1 MEKGASQKAQQ
12 PSQKQQQQQTLA
24 PASVQSCASSAKPMA
39 PVQVADE
46 PEQRQEH
53 VVVSPEEVTALAPT
67 ITSALLAFTI
77 ELHQKLREV
86 GGSKNVLFSP
96 FLAAGALIALFH
108 GARGRAARHLA
119 RLLHLHESDA
129 PRAVAYFARCHDQLF
144 ASWPN
149 HHRQGFNATHDLAL
163 IRDRN
168 LNMLAAYVAS
178 LSPWCRTEPDF
189 FEADMGS
196 AVIRMDLWIRA
207 LTAFAFREYA
217 VFEFPPSTGRDPVL
231 LVSIAVLFVK
241 GRWRQRF
248 EPGFGDFHETPSK
261 MRAVRVM
268 RRRGK
273 FRIGDCGDLD
283 ATALEIP
290 YQDPSKTMVV
300 FLPRMERL
308 AAFEHSLTPA
318 KLLRCLANLE
328 EREVEVTMPVL
339 RLKRHTEL
347 ARIVSML
354 GTAEVF
360 KSRGQLGGI
369 SDDKS
374 LFVSTLTHVT
384 VFHANARG
392 GKGAPST
399 EPQTTTGS
407 SPTSS
412 TAAPEPVRFTVDRPF
427 MFLVM
432 NKDPD
437 AVLVLGS
444 VKRVSSRKN
453 KAQSAN

>member
-1 MEKGASQKAQQ
+1 M
-12 PSQKQQQQQTLA
+12 T
-24 PASVQSCASSAKPMA
+24 
-39 PVQVADE
+39 
-46 PEQRQEH
+46 
-53 VVVSPEEVTALAPT
+53 PEEVAASAPT
-67 ITSALLAFTI
+67 MTSALLAFTI

-86 GGSKNVLFSP
+86 GGSRNVLFSP

-119 RLLHLHESDA
+119 RLLHLDESDA

-189 FEADMGS
+189 FESDMGS

-207 LTAFAFREYA
+207 LTAFAFREYT
-217 VFEFPPSTGRDPVL
+217 VFEFPPTLGREPVL

-241 GRWRQRF
+241 GRWRHRF
-248 EPGFGDFHETPSK
+248 EPGTGDFHETPTR
-261 MRAVRVM
+261 MRSVRVM

-283 ATALEIP
+283 AMVLEIP

-308 AAFEHSLTPA
+308 ATFEHSLTPA
-318 KLLRCLANLE
+318 KLLRCLANLQ

-339 RLKRHTEL
+339 RLKRHTEM

-354 GTAEVF
+354 SAPEVF
-360 KSRGQLGGI
+360 KSRGQLGGM

-384 VFHANARG
+384 VFHANTRG
-392 GKGAPST
+392 GKPQVPLTSEPPST
-399 EPQTTTGS
+399 TR
-407 SPTSS
+407 PTPA
-412 TAAPEPVRFTVDRPF
+412 TPRATPEPVRFTVDRPF

-444 VKRVSSRKN
+444 VKRVSSRKTKVPPIN
-453 KAQSAN
+453 